1 MGREFSAG
9 GREVAGLDRIG
20 WLNLDGLNGVAGVW
34 GGWVSYRY

>member
-1 MGREFSAG
+1 M

-34 GGWVSYRY
+34 GGRATSG